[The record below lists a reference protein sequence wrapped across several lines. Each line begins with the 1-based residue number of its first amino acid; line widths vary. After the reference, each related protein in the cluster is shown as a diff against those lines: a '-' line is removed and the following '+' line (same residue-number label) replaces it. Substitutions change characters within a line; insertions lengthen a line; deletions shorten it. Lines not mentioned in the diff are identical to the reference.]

1 MSYKPEESTMIAYLY
16 GELSEVE
23 RKKVEEYL
31 SGNDD
36 ARKDFEE
43 LKSTQSILNKL
54 KDREVEVPIF
64 SFSDSKNIV
73 VNSDSGRSIWMR
85 SLSIAASIIL
95 VLLFGYLTKFHV
107 SYDENG
113 LQMAFGEQK
122 NNYSQTEVERMIAA
136 AIDKNN
142 EEINERIAST
152 ETGIQEFVSENT
164 QSLKNSLVSQVNQ
177 TDFENQRRQY
187 LSMLKE
193 MIESSELE
201 QKKYTD
207 EVMTDF
213 AIFLD
218 IQRQND
224 LEVIQTRFNN
234 LQDNAEL
241 NQFQT
246 NQILANLIS
255 TVEDPNQY

>member
-1 MSYKPEESTMIAYLY
+1 MSYKPEETTLIAYLY
-16 GELSEVE
+16 GELSEAEERRVE
-23 RKKVEEYL
+23 DYL
-31 SGNDD
+31 SGNED
-36 ARKDFEE
+36 ARKEFEE
-43 LKSTQSILNKL
+43 FKAARLIMGRL
-54 KDREVEVPIF
+54 KDREVEVPSF
-64 SFSDSKNIV
+64 SFSEPTNV
-73 VNSDSGRSIWMR
+73 VVGSLNKSVWMR
-85 SLSIAASIIL
+85 ALAVAASVVL

-107 SYDENG
+107 SYNENG
-113 LQMAFGEQK
+113 FEMAFGEQEK
-122 NNYSQTEVERMIAA
+122 GYNQTQVETMIAE
-136 AIDKNN
+136 AIEKNN
-142 EEINERIAST
+142 EEINERLASA

-164 QSLKNSLVSQVNQ
+164 QSLKNSLVRQVNHS
-177 TDFENQRRQY
+177 DFDNQKKQY
-187 LSMLKE
+187 LAMLKE
-193 MIESSELE
+193 MIESSELA